1 MLFIFTRDLNQQKET
16 QVRSVLI
23 VPLLSAMGCFGVIYA
38 NNTFRD
44 DHYNLGDLDY
54 LMLLGL
60 HTASVLS
67 KLPA

>member
-1 MLFIFTRDLNQQKET
+1 LSQQKET

-23 VPLLSAMGCFGVIYA
+23 APLITPAGCFGVIYT
-38 NNTFRD
+38 NDTFRD
-44 DHYNLGDLDY
+44 DHYNLGDLDF

-60 HTASVLS
+60 HTASVIA